1 MMKHLSTIFFIW
13 LLLAACESKQETG
26 NRKESGSNSRETTSQ
41 EVNMPERVELP
52 AEAPPNEILKVEAYS
67 QRYEHGRCEGGAP
80 CLVLELS
87 LPSLICSQ
95 RAVGELLN
103 HHIRQYPA
111 EHLSRR
117 LHASGTDITRLLP
130 SLYNTLL
137 AKGNTPPVE
146 VYIGAEITYTSRQVL
161 CVGYSLLDGVH
172 YLMLNMQ
179 DGHRMERSEWLVK
192 NQENALRQLLAEELR
207 KMYNLKPA
215 EPLSKAGFRFEGQLP
230 PLPAQMGYASLS
242 GGSGQEE
249 YLVAFYSYNDGATE
263 QTGTPE
269 IKIPFSKLK
278 GILKLM

>member
-1 MMKHLSTIFFIW
+1 
-13 LLLAACESKQETG
+13 
-26 NRKESGSNSRETTSQ
+26 
-41 EVNMPERVELP
+41 
-52 AEAPPNEILKVEAYS
+52 
-67 QRYEHGRCEGGAP
+67 
-80 CLVLELS
+80 
-87 LPSLICSQ
+87 
-95 RAVGELLN
+95 
-103 HHIRQYPA
+103 
-111 EHLSRR
+111 
-117 LHASGTDITRLLP
+117 
-130 SLYNTLL
+130 
-137 AKGNTPPVE
+137 
-146 VYIGAEITYTSRQVL
+146 
-161 CVGYSLLDGVH
+161 
-172 YLMLNMQ
+172 MLNMQ

-249 YLVAFYSYNDGATE
+249 YLIAFYSYNDGATE